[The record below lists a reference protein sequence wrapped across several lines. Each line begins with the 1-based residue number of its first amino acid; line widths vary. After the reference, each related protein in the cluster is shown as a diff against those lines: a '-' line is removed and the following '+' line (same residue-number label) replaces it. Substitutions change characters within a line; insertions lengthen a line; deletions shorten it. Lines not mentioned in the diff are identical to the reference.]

1 MSEDHLDSLFA
12 AARAEPLRPPPGLSA
27 RVLDDAARHMASV
40 APPPALLSPA
50 TPPRPGLW
58 AALSTAFGG
67 GGALAGMVTATVAG
81 FYIGFAQPID
91 TGIVTAVLAGDA
103 AGGEIGQLDM
113 MPGIDALL
121 DEAP

>member
-27 RVLDDAARHMASV
+27 RVLDDAARHMAFA
-40 APPPALLSPA
+40 APPPALLSRA
-50 TPPRPGLW
+50 APPRPGLW

>member
-40 APPPALLSPA
+40 APPPALLSRA
-50 TPPRPGLW
+50 APPRPGLW

>member
-27 RVLDDAARHMASV
+27 RVLDDAARHMAFA